1 MCKFL
6 LYTSRSFLLS
16 LLCLIFSAT
25 QSLADGED
33 PCILSSDFSYYL
45 SRFRIFIRNYSE
57 YHPNIDEIKNR
68 DEADVILCALLQKN
82 ELNILLKEPDISTE
96 IYSIILNLW
105 FLKEHEFLENLWW
118 KSENSELRIFIMSLF
133 ICQKGDFSVK
143 KKIASFH
150 IPPFA
155 LYSKRFSSQEAALRH
170 EEWLLLEKH
179 VIELRKYLV
188 PLLYQLK

>member
-33 PCILSSDFSYYL
+33 PRILSSDFSYYL